1 MNRPALLLATLL
13 AFVPALLRADEVA
26 LMQIRFGKEKVLR
39 PVALEFYEGDA
50 PAHVK
55 NFKELA
61 RDKFYKGMAFHRAI
75 PNMLVQVGDP
85 KSKSKDRAEVGTGGP
100 GYTLP
105 AEIRRKHTRGAV
117 AAARLPDKINPS
129 RMSNGS
135 QFYVALTPLPEL
147 DGQYTLF
154 GNVLY
159 GMETLEAISNKPVDS
174 NDYPTERI
182 TIQSIQIIPREQL
195 PPAPAPAPTGGATDA
210 KPKKKSWWKI
220 FG

>member
-1 MNRPALLLATLL
+1 MNRPALLLASLI
-13 AFVPALLRADEVA
+13 AFLPASLRADDVA

-39 PVALEFYEGDA
+39 PVAIELFEGDA
-50 PAHVK
+50 PAHAK

-61 RDKFYKGMAFHRAI
+61 RDGFYKGMAFHRAI

-105 AEIRRKHTRGAV
+105 AEIRRKHVRGSV

-135 QFYVALTPLPEL
+135 QFYVALAPLPEL
-147 DGQYTLF
+147 DGQYTVF
-154 GNVLY
+154 GQVIY
-159 GMETLEAISNKPVDS
+159 GLETLDAISNKPVDT
-174 NDYPTERI
+174 NDYPVERI
-182 TIQSIQIIPREQL
+182 TIQSIKVLPREQL
-195 PPAPAPAPTGGATDA
+195 PPAPSTTTAPAEA
-210 KPKKKSWWKI
+210 KPKRKPWWKI

>member
-1 MNRPALLLATLL
+1 MNRPTLLLASLL
-13 AFVPALLRADEVA
+13 AFLPASLRADEVA

-39 PVALEFYEGDA
+39 PVAIELFEGDA
-50 PAHVK
+50 PAHAK

-61 RDKFYKGMAFHRAI
+61 RDGFYKGMAFHRAI

-105 AEIRRKHTRGAV
+105 AEIRRKHVRGSV

-135 QFYVALTPLPEL
+135 QFYVALAPLPEL
-147 DGQYTLF
+147 NGQYTVF
-154 GNVLY
+154 GNVIY
-159 GMETLEAISNKPVDS
+159 GLETLDAISNKPVDS
-174 NDYPTERI
+174 NDYPIERI
-182 TIQSIQIIPREQL
+182 TIQSIKVLPREQL
-195 PPAPAPAPTGGATDA
+195 PPPPSAAPVEA
-210 KPKKKSWWKI
+210 KPKRKAWWKI

>member
-1 MNRPALLLATLL
+1 MNRPALLLASLI
-13 AFVPALLRADEVA
+13 AFLPASLRADEVA

-39 PVALEFYEGDA
+39 PVAIELFEGDA
-50 PAHVK
+50 PAHSK

-61 RDKFYKGMAFHRAI
+61 RDGFYKGMAFHRAI
-75 PNMLVQVGDP
+75 PNMLVQIGDP

-105 AEIRRKHTRGAV
+105 AEIRRKHVRGSV

-135 QFYVALTPLPEL
+135 QFYVALAPLPEL
-147 DGQYTLF
+147 DGQYTVF
-154 GNVLY
+154 GNVIY
-159 GMETLEAISNKPVDS
+159 GLETLDAISTKPVDS
-174 NDYPTERI
+174 NDYPVERI
-182 TIQSIQIIPREQL
+182 TIQSIKVVPREQL
-195 PPAPAPAPTGGATDA
+195 PPPPSNAPVEV
-210 KPKKKSWWKI
+210 KPKRKAWWKI